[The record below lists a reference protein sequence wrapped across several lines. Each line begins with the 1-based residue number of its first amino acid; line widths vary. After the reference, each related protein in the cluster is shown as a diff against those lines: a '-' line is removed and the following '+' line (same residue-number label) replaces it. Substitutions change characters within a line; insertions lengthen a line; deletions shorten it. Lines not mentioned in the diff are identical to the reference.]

1 MLRWRMRRALWLSC
15 TLSACASP
23 AVTTQA
29 SQAVTN
35 GAADAGDPAVI
46 ALVDMADTIGC
57 TASVI
62 GPHTAITAGHCLA
75 GRDPRTLRAMFGS
88 SLADGTFVAIAD
100 ARVHPAFDAI
110 SFAHD
115 VAMLTLREESP
126 VPPLALDERAIDTSL
141 VDTTF
146 TVVGFGTTSA
156 SSSDGGEKRTGT
168 ARISDVQADEL
179 TAVPDPSQPCRG
191 DSGGP
196 ALFAPDAVAAVVSR
210 GDTACSDHAIYA
222 RIDVARVSLVDPYL
236 ADTAP
241 GTART
246 GDACFYDGHC
256 AEGPCL
262 QTHDDP
268 LLYFCSGACTKD
280 SDCPD
285 AMTCASDGCRYP
297 EPSPGALGS
306 SCSADAACTSG
317 TCRDEVCTVSCLANP
332 DVCPEGFA
340 CSGEGLSQYCFA
352 VEGGGCAGCASGG
365 GTPVWLAFLGLIGF
379 ARAGRSG
386 RSASRRGSR
395 AARSGGARGT
405 RAGS

>member
-1 MLRWRMRRALWLSC
+1 MRRALWLSC

-23 AVTTQA
+23 PTTERALQP
-29 SQAVTN
+29 VTN
-35 GAADAGDPAVI
+35 GAVDAGDPAVI
-46 ALVDMADTIGC
+46 ALVDMEDTVGC

-88 SLADGTFVAIAD
+88 SLADGVFVAISD
-100 ARVHPAFDAI
+100 ARVHPAFDTA

-126 VPPLALDERAIDTSL
+126 VPPLALDDRTIDASL
-141 VDTTF
+141 VDVTF
-146 TVVGFGTTSA
+146 TVVGFGTTAAA
-156 SSSDGGEKRTGT
+156 SGDGGEKRTGT

-179 TAVPDPSQPCRG
+179 TAAPDPSQPCRG

-196 ALFAPDAVAAVVSR
+196 ALLAPDAVAAVVSR

-222 RIDVARVSLVDPYL
+222 RIDVARASLVDPYL

-241 GTART
+241 GTAHT
-246 GDACFYDGHC
+246 GDACLYEGHC
-256 AEGPCL
+256 AEGACL

-268 LLYFCSGACTKD
+268 LLYFCSRACTGD
-280 SDCPD
+280 ADCPD

-306 SCSADAACTSG
+306 PCAADTECTSG
-317 TCRDEVCTVSCLANP
+317 TCREQVCTISCLGNPEVCPA
-332 DVCPEGFA
+332 DYA
-340 CSGEGLSQYCFA
+340 CRGQGLSQYCFA
-352 VEGGGCAGCASGG
+352 VDVDGCSGCASGG
-365 GTPVWLAFLGLIGF
+365 GAPAWLALVGLIWC

-386 RSASRRGSR
+386 RSASRRDSR
-395 AARSGGARGT
+395 AARSRGARET

>member
-1 MLRWRMRRALWLSC
+1 MRRALWLSC

-23 AVTTQA
+23 PPTTRA

-46 ALVDMADTIGC
+46 ALVDSEDTIGC

-62 GPHTAITAGHCLA
+62 GPHTAITAAHCLA
-75 GRDPRTLRAMFGS
+75 GRDPRGLRAMFGS

-100 ARVHPAFDAI
+100 ARLHPAFDGT

-115 VAMLTLREESP
+115 VAMLTLREPSP
-126 VPPLALDERAIDTSL
+126 VPPLALDMRTIDASL

-146 TVVGFGTTSA
+146 TVVGFGTTA
-156 SSSDGGEKRTGT
+156 AASSDGGAKRVGT
-168 ARISDVQADEL
+168 ARISDVLPEEL

-196 ALFAPDAVAAVVSR
+196 ALLSPDAVAAVVSR

-222 RIDVARVSLVDPYL
+222 RIDVARAALVDPYL

-241 GTART
+241 GAVHT
-246 GDACFYDGHC
+246 GDACFYEGHC

-268 LLYFCSGACTKD
+268 LLYFCSRACTHD

-306 SCSADAACTSG
+306 PCAGDAECTSG
-317 TCRDEVCTVSCLANP
+317 TCRDELCTVSCFADP
-332 DVCPEGFA
+332 DVCPTDYA
-340 CSGEGLSQYCFA
+340 CRGDGLSRYCVA
-352 VEGGGCAGCASGG
+352 VDDDGCGGCASGG
-365 GTPVWLAFLGLIGF
+365 GAPAWLVILGFICC

-395 AARSGGARGT
+395 AARSRGARRS